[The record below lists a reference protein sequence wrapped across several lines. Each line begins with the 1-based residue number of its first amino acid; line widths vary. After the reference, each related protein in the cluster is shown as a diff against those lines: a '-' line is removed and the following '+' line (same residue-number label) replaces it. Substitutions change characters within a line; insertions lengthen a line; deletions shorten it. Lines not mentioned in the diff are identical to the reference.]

1 MKAPKLPSFF
11 KTHTHKQFEMPT
23 RYYDARKE
31 RIENIIAKASKKRL
45 GEFSKG
51 DFSQSWRKKST
62 MNYGS
67 SSKRVFVII
76 AILCFIAYYILKF

>member
-11 KTHTHKQFEMPT
+11 KTHSHKQFEMPT

-31 RIENIIAKASKKRL
+31 RIQNLVEKANKKSK

-62 MNYGS
+62 TS
-67 SSKRVFVII
+67 SGFSTFRVLLII